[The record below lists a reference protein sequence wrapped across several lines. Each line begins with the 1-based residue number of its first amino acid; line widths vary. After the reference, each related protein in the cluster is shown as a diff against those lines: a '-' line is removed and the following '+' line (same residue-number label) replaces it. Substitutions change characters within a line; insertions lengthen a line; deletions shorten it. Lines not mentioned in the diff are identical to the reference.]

1 MASSRKTR
9 SQLAL
14 PDINPDILARSP
26 LKLARTAHKQNA
38 NATPT
43 MNDKQAISEAAQDQ
57 DVPSKRPSS
66 PLKDTMALRERDLKR
81 ARREG
86 SGSDSENK
94 NESPGPAAYTF
105 QSPKKPSSSS
115 SAPSIG
121 AEYTPIRL
129 QRASSVPPETA
140 TPIPH
145 LDLNRVP
152 PSPWRTPGLK
162 LRITTVSSMESIQDT
177 PKAAPDVGHDIVMA
191 TPTAGPS
198 TLPLS
203 IPEVAAEATSSQANS
218 SSDAHPPS
226 SSPLPSLPTSPV
238 DEQPPALELDAV
250 TPRKPALSTLA
261 PTSPLTPLPATPRAP
276 RTVDNVQNTGQKLLG
291 TGANAPFAP
300 PKTPIASTSR
310 LPRPSSILQLNGATS
325 SKPEIKPKGPSRA
338 RAMKPK
344 QVSSSI
350 PLGGRMT
357 RSASLRQ
364 QETKKR
370 EDSGTAAAAPHAGK
384 VLPRPSAAP
393 SALGL
398 GVPSGSNAPST
409 AVKTP
414 GRRRSM
420 SFSYA
425 QPTTSSVAKSNPGSP
440 TKPHSSIQSTAHMR
454 SFTFSHAPQPPPSSS
469 LSNLSLALEK
479 LNVPPPSRPNTS
491 MGFNRDA
498 RGEDTDDEDAS
509 SIPSTTKSK
518 DDGDIAMRSTGSS
531 TIPRP
536 APALKRSNTVGPSS
550 LSTPSSSKLQATTHS
565 KLMLPPPVPKARQAL
580 AGPSS
585 SSSTTVEQPKKINL
599 QSGIVAGKARGKFAF
614 GGSKTQITGKP
625 RIFGA
630 GALSGPKSRVVHR
643 ASKQSSLPVVEGS
656 PVKGGNFGSMNEES
670 DAEGPVADPSKVA
683 SDEVKEV
690 TNDMGMF
697 LAGSSSGDAPPLP
710 ALNFGAT
717 ATEGAQESSDA
728 KESKAADSWKA
739 NAGRRASMASQLL
752 TQSLS
757 SMPKTPPRPVAPATE
772 GKGKGRAGLRSSSS
786 SYPATAGQGMH
797 TAPGALGKAKAT
809 GSPDGAH
816 VSKSKSGGVGSSSGS
831 SSLKILKDCTIFV
844 DVRTDDG
851 DDAGSLFVDMLKAL
865 GAKIPTR
872 VGQTCTHI
880 VYKNGLMSTLTRYRL
895 LHEPR
900 PHVVGIAWVVECAE
914 QRAKVDEK
922 KFLVDLTLTNV
933 AGTNKR
939 RRSMLPKGLSE
950 GDMIPKDLPPH
961 LAGPSGGD
969 QTQDADRSIDS
980 TTSSL
985 GSDDSPKGADDGL
998 TPLERARRRNNTIKT
1013 MFARAAAT

>member
-43 MNDKQAISEAAQDQ
+43 MNDKQATPEAAQDQ

-86 SGSDSENK
+86 SGSDSENR

-162 LRITTVSSMESIQDT
+162 LRITTVPSVESIHDT

-191 TPTAGPS
+191 TPTIGSS
-198 TLPLS
+198 TLPLP
-203 IPEVAAEATSSQANS
+203 IPEVAAETTSSQVNS

-276 RTVDNVQNTGQKLLG
+276 RIIENAQNTGQKLLG
-291 TGANAPFAP
+291 IGVNATFPP
-300 PKTPIASTSR
+300 PKTPIASSSR
-310 LPRPSSILQLNGATS
+310 LPRPSSILQLNGAAS

-370 EDSGTAAAAPHAGK
+370 EDSGTAAAAAPHVGK
-384 VLPRPSAAP
+384 VISRPSAAP

-440 TKPHSSIQSTAHMR
+440 TKPHSSIQSTAHTR

-509 SIPSTTKSK
+509 SIPSTAKSK

-550 LSTPSSSKLQATTHS
+550 LSTPSSSKLQAPTHS
-565 KLMLPPPVPKARQAL
+565 KLMLPPPVPKARQAS

-614 GGSKTQITGKP
+614 GSSKTQITGKP

-656 PVKGGNFGSMNEES
+656 PVKGGGFSSMNEES
-670 DAEGPVADPSKVA
+670 ETEGPIAGPSKVA

-710 ALNFGAT
+710 APNFGAT
-717 ATEGAQESSDA
+717 ATEGAPESSDA

-786 SYPATAGQGMH
+786 SYPATAQQGMH

-831 SSLKILKDCTIFV
+831 SSLKILKD
-844 DVRTDDG
+844 
-851 DDAGSLFVDMLKAL
+851 SL

-933 AGTNKR
+933 MLRR